1 MAPGRTFRVT
11 LVLSPLLVAMACVPQ
26 NDPPRAGNRAAT
38 SFSLAPAASA
48 GGAGTDMTSPQP
60 RTATYSCAD
69 GGRMTIENLG
79 TSVYVLGSDGTSE
92 DLQASPANQNS
103 RYQQAH
109 DAIVIDGRE
118 ALVMKAGSTPVT
130 CKR

>member
-1 MAPGRTFRVT
+1 MALRRTFRVT
-11 LVLSPLLVAMACVPQ
+11 LALSPLLVALACVPQ
-26 NDPPRAGNRAAT
+26 NDPSRAGNRAAT
-38 SFSLAPAASA
+38 SVSLAPAASV
-48 GGAGTDMTSPQP
+48 GGAVTAPQP
-60 RTATYSCAD
+60 RTATYNCAD

-79 TSVYVLGSDGTSE
+79 TSVRVLSSDGTSE

-103 RYQQAH
+103 RYEQAH

-118 ALVMKAGSTPVT
+118 ALVMKTGSTPVT

>member
-11 LVLSPLLVAMACVPQ
+11 LTLSPLLVAMACVS
-26 NDPPRAGNRAAT
+26 NPPKAAVT
-38 SFSLAPAASA
+38 DVSA
-48 GGAGTDMTSPQP
+48 PQP
-60 RTATYSCAD
+60 RTATYNCAD

-79 TSVYVLGSDGTSE
+79 TSVHVLGSDGTSE

>member
-1 MAPGRTFRVT
+1 MALRRAFRVT
-11 LVLSPLLVAMACVPQ
+11 LAFFPLLHTMACVPQ
-26 NDPPRAGNRAAT
+26 DST
-38 SFSLAPAASA
+38 SASLAGAVTDVSA
-48 GGAGTDMTSPQP
+48 PQP
-60 RTATYSCAD
+60 RTATYNC
-69 GGRMTIENLG
+69 GGGGTMTIENLG
-79 TSVYVLGSDGTSE
+79 TSVHVEGPNGMSE

-118 ALVMKAGSTPVT
+118 ALVMKAGSTPLT

>member
-1 MAPGRTFRVT
+1 MALRRTFRVT
-11 LVLSPLLVAMACVPQ
+11 LVLSPLLIAVACVPQ
-26 NDPPRAGNRAAT
+26 NSEPKAGNKAAA
-38 SFSLAPAASA
+38 SVSLAPAASA
-48 GGAGTDMTSPQP
+48 GGAVSDVAAPQP

-69 GGRMTIENLG
+69 GGMMTIENLG
-79 TSVYVLGSDGTSE
+79 TSVHVVGSDGTSE

>member
-1 MAPGRTFRVT
+1 MALRRTFRVT
-11 LVLSPLLVAMACVPQ
+11 LALSPLLVAMACVPQ
-26 NDPPRAGNRAAT
+26 NNEPKAGNKTAA
-38 SFSLAPAASA
+38 SGLSAPAIST
-48 GGAGTDMTSPQP
+48 GGAVTDVTTPQP

-79 TSVYVLGSDGTSE
+79 TSVRVLGSDGTSE
-92 DLQASPANQNS
+92 DLLASPANQNS
-103 RYQQAH
+103 RYEQAH

>member
-1 MAPGRTFRVT
+1 MALRRTARVT
-11 LVLSPLLVAMACVPQ
+11 LAFLPLLVTIACVPQ
-26 NDPPRAGNRAAT
+26 DNTPKAANKMAAPAT
-38 SFSLAPAASA
+38 LAPAASA
-48 GGAGTDMTSPQP
+48 SGPVTDVSAPQP
-60 RTATYSCAD
+60 RTATYNCGAD
-69 GGRMTIENLG
+69 GMMTVENLG
-79 TSVYVLGSDGTSE
+79 SSVHVQGPNGMNE